1 MREQLT
7 KKETCALQKWKQGL
21 NTATKKVQIFKKKKK
36 KIATVAPKL
45 FMEIWG
51 IFFYPFCIPQQ
62 GPKILA
68 GHFYKNNLFL
78 LD

>member
-36 KIATVAPKL
+36 IATVAPKL

-51 IFFYPFCIPQQ
+51 IFFLP
-62 GPKILA
+62 LLHSTA
-68 GHFYKNNLFL
+68 GSQNPSWTFL
-78 LD
+78 QK